1 MAKLNETELLQ
12 RNDEIAERFTTKAEQ
27 QPLASCNKIIDYL
40 AREYGIAATGIR
52 YILKKRGIDT
62 ARPTLVEQ
70 PVNTV
75 EQ

>member
-1 MAKLNETELLQ
+1 MAKLNENQL
-12 RNDEIAERFTTKAEQ
+12 AERNANIVERFCALSEQ

-40 AREYGIAATGIR
+40 ARDYGLTATGVR
-52 YILKKRGIDT
+52 YILKERGIDT

-70 PVNTV
+70 PVNIT

>member
-1 MAKLNETELLQ
+1 MAKLNELELTQ
-12 RNDEIAERFTTKAEQ
+12 RNEQITERFCTLAEQ

-40 AREYGIAATGIR
+40 AREYGITATGIR
-52 YILKKRGIDT
+52 YILKERGIDT

-70 PVNTV
+70 PVNTT